1 MSALPEEVNRTLLQ
15 IVQAFASPDNQIR
28 SVAEKALSE
37 EWITENNIEYLLTFL
52 AEQAAFSQ
60 DTTVAALSAVLFR
73 KLALKAP
80 LLRSL

>member
-37 EWITENNIEYLLTFL
+37 EWITENNIEYLLTFWL
-52 AEQAAFSQ
+52 NKP
-60 DTTVAALSAVLFR
+60 LSPKIQQLQHYLLFC
-73 KLALKAP
+73 LEN
-80 LLRSL
+80 

>member
-37 EWITENNIEYLLTFL
+37 EWITENNIEYLLTF
-52 AEQAAFSQ
+52 FG
-60 DTTVAALSAVLFR
+60 
-73 KLALKAP
+73 
-80 LLRSL
+80 